1 MSHTK
6 RKQHYSADF
15 KREAVALVTEQN
27 YSVAEAAAAVGASAN
42 NLRRWKQVLSEET
55 SGARLTPDER
65 AELHRL
71 RRENKQLQM
80 EREILKKAST
90 FFAKEKPVGAGFRAS
105 PEGVNP
111 MDGVNKCNE
120 IRFHPGAKHHLPC
133 HDVM

>member
-80 EREILKKAST
+80 EREILKRPAPSLRK
-90 FFAKEKPVGAGFRAS
+90 K
-105 PEGVNP
+105 NP
-111 MDGVNKCNE
+111 
-120 IRFHPGAKHHLPC
+120 
-133 HDVM
+133 